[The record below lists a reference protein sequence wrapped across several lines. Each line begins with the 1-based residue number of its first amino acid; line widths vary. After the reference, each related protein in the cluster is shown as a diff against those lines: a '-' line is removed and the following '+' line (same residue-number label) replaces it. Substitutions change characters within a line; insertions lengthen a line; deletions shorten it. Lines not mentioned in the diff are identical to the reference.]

1 MCARY
6 KVEDDFLEYGNQ
18 TLAAFDL
25 QLPLPLFP
33 TGDFYPTYNVVT
45 MRLDADERWAFHGSS
60 WGLVPASWR
69 PSKEATAATDVLKER
84 KRFQRNKINARSE
97 TAHTT
102 WPWKF
107 SFKTQRCLMLAT
119 SFFEPH
125 VAGGQAH
132 YRLKDQRAFFIPAL
146 WAKWNTPVEGVD
158 SIETCVMLTTE
169 ANDLVRTT
177 RSGRLRQPVVLTDSE
192 DCRRFCSTDVTEHS
206 QLLPLLAP
214 CDSTTMSVEHIPK
227 SAAKKS

>member
-25 QLPLPLFP
+25 QLTPELFA
-33 TGDFYPTYNVVT
+33 TGDFYPTYNVIT
-45 MRLDADERWAFHGSS
+45 MRLDASERWTLAPSS
-60 WGLVPASWR
+60 WGLLPASWS
-69 PSKEATAATDVLKER
+69 PPKDATAASDILKER
-84 KRFQRNKINARSE
+84 KRFQRDKINARAE

-125 VAGGQAH
+125 IDGGQAH
-132 YRLKDQRAFFIPAL
+132 YRLTDHRAFFIPAL
-146 WAKWNTPVEGVD
+146 WARWEARVDGVD
-158 SIETCVMLTTE
+158 SVDSCVMLTTE

-177 RSGRLRQPVVLTDSE
+177 RSGRLRQPVVLTDPE
-192 DCRRFCSTDVTEHS
+192 DCRRYCSTDAIEHS
-206 QLLPLLAP
+206 QLEPLFAP
-214 CDSTTMSVEHIPK
+214 CDANSMCVEHVPK
-227 SAAKKS
+227 KAKA

>member
-18 TLAAFDL
+18 VLAAFDL
-25 QLPLPLFP
+25 QITPELFS
-33 TGDFYPTYNVVT
+33 TGDFYPTYNVIT
-45 MRLDADERWAFHGSS
+45 LRLDAGERWTLKPSS
-60 WGLVPASWR
+60 WGLLPSSWR
-69 PSKEATAATDVLKER
+69 PSKDATSAADILKER
-84 KRFQRNKINARSE
+84 KRFQRDKVNARSE

-125 VAGGQAH
+125 IDGGQAH
-132 YRLKDQRAFFIPAL
+132 YRLSEHRAFFIPAL
-146 WAKWNTPVEGVD
+146 WAKWDSGVEGVESVD
-158 SIETCVMLTTE
+158 SCVMLTTE

-177 RSGRLRQPVVLTDSE
+177 RSGRSRQPVVLTDPE
-192 DCRRFCSTDVTEHS
+192 ACRRYCSTDVTEHS
-206 QLLPLLAP
+206 QLESLFTPY
-214 CDSTTMSVEHIPK
+214 DSNGMRVEHLPK
-227 SAAKKS
+227 VAKT